1 MSGIL
6 SIGVSA
12 LLSNQQAL
20 NTVGHNIANVNT
32 EGYSRQQVDFA
43 TRNTGYN
50 TTGWNGS
57 GVQLTGIDRQYDNF
71 LSTSVRR
78 SQSAT
83 EELGVYY
90 NSALRLDNLVADS
103 ALGMGPAMQDF
114 FDAVQ
119 GLADDP
125 SAVPARQLVLA
136 EAESLVDRFHYID
149 GEIEAVR
156 SRLND
161 QLDFA
166 VDEVNRL
173 ATSIA
178 ELNVQVANA
187 SNSGLSALPNDLLDQ
202 RDHML
207 DELSKLVDIQVLE
220 QRNGSMNVFI
230 GKGQA
235 LVMDTQAATLSAQ
248 NSNGDPEQRDL
259 AFTTAYGTQVVTDH
273 ITGGQLGGLL
283 GFREDILDPAQNRLG
298 LVALGIADELNSQ
311 HALGLDLDGLAGA
324 DIFSMGSVDILPNAN
339 NAGGAV
345 TATYTNVGD
354 LTASD
359 YMLQYT
365 VLNTYTLTR
374 QSDNQTFNINTG
386 GASPFTYAQDG
397 FSLSIDSAGV
407 AVGDSFQIRPTRD
420 GADGFDLLIHDADKL
435 AAASRLLSQPLTDA
449 NGNPANSG
457 DAVMSQPVVS
467 NTNGLPYGVAM
478 QFTFVADA
486 DGAGNSGFTVA
497 NGPVGAPNDYILYDP
512 ASESTGKSFPVTA
525 KVGQFDAFGGI
536 SFSISGTPVVGDQF
550 TVGNNT
556 NGKSDNR
563 NALTMAGLQ
572 GMDTLFGGTATF
584 GEAYSQ
590 MVSDLGA
597 KTHHAEMNL
606 AAQEGSLER
615 SKAALD
621 EVSGVNL
628 DEEAAKLVQF
638 QQAYQASAQVISVA
652 SSLFDTLLSAVRR

>member
-283 GFREDILDPAQNRLG
+283 GFRERCQPWRAKRRLVVPG
-298 LVALGIADELNSQ
+298 SREAAL
-311 HALGLDLDGLAGA
+311 
-324 DIFSMGSVDILPNAN
+324 
-339 NAGGAV
+339 
-345 TATYTNVGD
+345 
-354 LTASD
+354 
-359 YMLQYT
+359 
-365 VLNTYTLTR
+365 LTR
-374 QSDNQTFNINTG
+374 RALRQRGS
-386 GASPFTYAQDG
+386 
-397 FSLSIDSAGV
+397 
-407 AVGDSFQIRPTRD
+407 
-420 GADGFDLLIHDADKL
+420 
-435 AAASRLLSQPLTDA
+435 
-449 NGNPANSG
+449 
-457 DAVMSQPVVS
+457 
-467 NTNGLPYGVAM
+467 
-478 QFTFVADA
+478 
-486 DGAGNSGFTVA
+486 
-497 NGPVGAPNDYILYDP
+497 
-512 ASESTGKSFPVTA
+512 
-525 KVGQFDAFGGI
+525 KVGI
-536 SFSISGTPVVGDQF
+536 
-550 TVGNNT
+550 
-556 NGKSDNR
+556 
-563 NALTMAGLQ
+563 
-572 GMDTLFGGTATF
+572 
-584 GEAYSQ
+584 
-590 MVSDLGA
+590 
-597 KTHHAEMNL
+597 
-606 AAQEGSLER
+606 
-615 SKAALD
+615 
-621 EVSGVNL
+621 
-628 DEEAAKLVQF
+628 
-638 QQAYQASAQVISVA
+638 
-652 SSLFDTLLSAVRR
+652 